1 MINEFFS
8 LEKRSLER
16 KALNY
21 DLVVVGG
28 GMAGVCC
35 AITAARQGIKV
46 ALIQDRPVL
55 GGNASSEVR
64 LWMLGATSH
73 MGNNNRWSREGGV
86 IDEILVENTYRNKE
100 GNPVLFDMVLVD
112 KVLAEK
118 NIDLYLNTIVH
129 NIEKTSDKVI
139 SKVFAFNPQNQ
150 TEYIFSSTLF
160 ADCSGD
166 GLVSYLAGAS
176 YRIGAEDKEEYN
188 ELFAPDKN
196 EYGELLGHSI
206 FFYMK
211 DTGKPVSYVAPDFA
225 LKDIEEVIPK
235 MMNPEYF
242 NVNHHGCKYW
252 WLEYGGR
259 IDTIHDTEAIK
270 YELWKV
276 VYGVWD
282 YVKNS
287 GKYPEAA
294 NFTLEWVGVI
304 PGKRESRRFKG
315 HYMLTQQD
323 VIEQRNHYDSVAYGG
338 WSIDLHPSDGV
349 YSPKNGCNQWHSKG
363 IYPIPYRSYVSYD
376 IENLFIGGRLISASH
391 VAFGSSRVMCTTAHG
406 GQAIGM
412 AAAFCVK
419 ESNNPA
425 YYIDNEKIKIIQREL
440 IATGQYIPQL
450 ELNDFGGLATKAVM
464 TISSELK
471 LKNLKPS
478 GTYFTLTYPV
488 GMLLPL
494 QSGNVST
501 IKVLINVKEST
512 TLQVQLRTSQ
522 KKFNFT
528 PDSVVSEKSYELSVG
543 LHQELEI
550 NYDDLIIE
558 SGYYFLC
565 FMKNEQIEIAESD
578 CLITGV
584 MPVYNYQNPAVSNF
598 GAQRPTEDI
607 GVDSFEFWCPKRRP
621 IAKNLAL
628 TFEPPIEGFDSGNLR
643 TEIFRPV
650 VTSNAWIADFN
661 DETPTLRIEWD
672 KKEFISEITLFFDTD
687 ADHAMENVQMG
698 HYDSSMPFCVKEYK
712 IFDDE
717 ANLLYQTASNH
728 QTINK
733 ISFPEGL
740 TTKAIIV
747 ELQHP
752 SDLTPASLFGVNIT

>member
-1 MINEFFS
+1 MINDFFS
-8 LEKRSLER
+8 LEKRSFKR
-16 KALNY
+16 KNLTY

-86 IDEILVENTYRNKE
+86 VDEILVENTYRNKE

-118 NIDLYLNTIVH
+118 NIDLFLNTIAH
-129 NIEKTSDKVI
+129 DIDKTTDKLI
-139 SKVFAFNPQNQ
+139 SKVYAFNPQNQ
-150 TEYIFSSTLF
+150 TEYIFSSNLF

-188 ELFAPDKN
+188 ELFAPDKI

-211 DTGKPVSYVAPDFA
+211 NTGNPVSYVAPDFA

-242 NVNHHGCKYW
+242 NINNHGCKYW

-259 IDTIHDTEAIK
+259 IDTIHDTELIK

-276 VYGVWD
+276 IYGVWD
-282 YVKNS
+282 YIKNS

-349 YSPKNGCNQWHSKG
+349 YSNKNGCNQWHSKG

-376 IENLFIGGRLISASH
+376 IDNLFIGGRLISASH
-391 VAFGSSRVMCTTAHG
+391 VAFGSSRVMCTSAHG

-412 AAAFCVK
+412 AAALCVK
-419 ESNNPA
+419 EQKKPA
-425 YYIDNEKIKIIQREL
+425 HYIDYKNINILQQKL
-440 IATGQYIPQL
+440 IASGQYIPQL
-450 ELNDFGGLATKAVM
+450 QLNHFGGLTVKAEIKV
-464 TISSELK
+464 SSEFK
-471 LKNLKPS
+471 ITNLKPS
-478 GTYFTLTYPV
+478 GDYFQLTYPV
-488 GMLLPL
+488 AMLLPM
-494 QSGNVST
+494 QGGYVPK
-501 IKVLINVKEST
+501 IKSLIRAKKPT
-512 TLQVQLRTSQ
+512 TLLVQLRTSE
-522 KKFNFT
+522 KNFNFT
-528 PDSVVSEKSYELSVG
+528 PDIVLVENSYNLFEG
-543 LHQELEI
+543 DQELEI
-550 NYDDLIIE
+550 DFNELSID
-558 SGYYFLC
+558 SGYYFIC
-565 FMKNEQIEIAESD
+565 FLKNEYIELAESD
-578 CLITGV
+578 YLITGV
-584 MPVYNYQNPAVSNF
+584 MPVYNYQNPAVSNY
-598 GAQRPTEDI
+598 GAQLPTEDI

-621 IAKNLAL
+621 KSKNLAL
-628 TFEPPIEGFDSGNLR
+628 TFEPPIEGFDSKNLR
-643 TEIFRPV
+643 KEFFRPV
-650 VTSNAWIADFN
+650 VSSNAWIADLN
-661 DETPTLRIEWD
+661 DTNPTLTIEW
-672 KKEFISEITLFFDTD
+672 EGEELVSEITLFFDTD

-698 HYDSSMPFCVKEYK
+698 HHESVMPFCVREYK
-712 IFDDE
+712 VFDDQGIV
-717 ANLLYQTASNH
+717 LYQTTTNH
-728 QTINK
+728 QTINRILLSDTLK
-733 ISFPEGL
+733 TKTIS
-740 TTKAIIV
+740 I
-747 ELQHP
+747 ELKHP
-752 SDLTPASLFGVNIT
+752 SAKTPASLFGIEIV

>member
-1 MINEFFS
+1 MINEIFS
-8 LEKRSLER
+8 LDKRSLER
-16 KALNY
+16 KVLNY

-118 NIDLYLNTIVH
+118 NIDLYLNTIAYT
-129 NIEKTSDKVI
+129 IEKSSDKVI

-150 TEYIFSSTLF
+150 TEYVFCSDLF

-166 GLVSYLAGAS
+166 GLVSYLSGAS

-211 DTGKPVSYVAPDFA
+211 DTGKPVDYVAPDFA
-225 LKDIEEVIPK
+225 LKDIEEMIPK

-242 NVNHHGCKYW
+242 SVNQHGCKYW

-259 IDTIHDTEAIK
+259 IDTIHDTEVIK

-282 YVKNS
+282 YIKNS

-338 WSIDLHPSDGV
+338 WSIDLHPADGV
-349 YSPKNGCNQWHSKG
+349 YSSKSGCNQWHSKG
-363 IYPIPYRSYVSYD
+363 VYPIPYRTYVSYD
-376 IENLFIGGRLISASH
+376 IDNLFIGGRLISASH

-412 AAAFCVK
+412 AAAFCIK
-419 ESNNPA
+419 ENKNPA

-450 ELNDFGGLATKAVM
+450 ELNDFGGLATKAAISV
-464 TISSELK
+464 SSELQ
-471 LKNLKPS
+471 LKKLKPS
-478 GTYFTLTYPV
+478 GTYFAITYPV

-494 QSGNVST
+494 QSGTVPT
-501 IKVLINVKEST
+501 VKAVINVKEST

-528 PDSVVSEKSYELSVG
+528 PDSIVLEKSYALSKG
-543 LHQELEI
+543 HQELAI
-550 NYDDLIIE
+550 NFDDLTIE

-565 FMKNEQIEIAESD
+565 FMKNESIEIAESD
-578 CLITGV
+578 NLITGV

-598 GAQRPTEDI
+598 GAQLPTEDI

-628 TFEPPIEGFDSGNLR
+628 TFEPAIEGFDSENLR

-650 VTSNAWIADFN
+650 VNSNAWIADFN
-661 DETPTLRIEWD
+661 DENPTLRIEWD
-672 KKEFISEITLFFDTD
+672 KKEQISEIALFFDTD

-717 ANLLYQTASNH
+717 GNTLYHTTSNH

-733 ISFPEGL
+733 ISFSEGV
-740 TTKAIIV
+740 TTKAIVI

-752 SDLTPASLFGVNIT
+752 SDLTPASLFGVNIA

>member
-1 MINEFFS
+1 MINEIFS
-8 LEKRSLER
+8 LDKRSFER
-16 KALNY
+16 KELNY

-118 NIDLYLNTIVH
+118 NVDLYLNTIAY
-129 NIEKTSDKVI
+129 NIEKSSDKVI

-150 TEYIFSSTLF
+150 TEYVFCSNLF

-166 GLVSYLAGAS
+166 GLVSYLSGAS

-211 DTGKPVSYVAPDFA
+211 DAGKPVNYVAPDFA

-242 NVNHHGCKYW
+242 SINQHGCKYW

-282 YVKNS
+282 YIKNS

-338 WSIDLHPSDGV
+338 WSIDLHPADGV
-349 YSPKNGCNQWHSKG
+349 YSSKSGCNQWHSKG
-363 IYPIPYRSYVSYD
+363 VYPIPYRSYVSYD

-406 GQAIGM
+406 GQAIGI
-412 AAAFCVK
+412 AAAFCKK
-419 ESNNPA
+419 ENKKPA
-425 YYIDNEKIKIIQREL
+425 YYIDEEKIKSIQREL

-450 ELNDFGGLATKAVM
+450 ELNDFGGLVRNAQIAV
-464 TISSELK
+464 SSELK
-471 LKNLKPS
+471 LKNLKSS

-494 QSGNVST
+494 QTGTVSK
-501 IKVLINVKEST
+501 IKTSINVKQATS
-512 TLQVQLRTSQ
+512 LQVQLRTSQ

-528 PDSVVSEKSYELSVG
+528 PDTIISEKNYELSKG
-543 LHQELEI
+543 AQELEI
-550 NYDDLIIE
+550 HFDGVSIE

-565 FMKNEQIEIAESD
+565 FMKNEDIEIAESD

-584 MPVYNYQNPAVSNF
+584 MPVYNYQNPAVSNY
-598 GAQRPTEDI
+598 GAQLPTEDI

-628 TFEPPIEGFDSGNLR
+628 TFDPPIEGFDSANLK
-643 TEIFRPV
+643 TELFRPV
-650 VTSNAWIADFN
+650 INSNAWIADFN
-661 DETPTLRIEWD
+661 DANPTVRIEWD
-672 KKEFISEITLFFDTD
+672 KEESVSEITLFFDTD

-698 HYDSSMPFCVKEYK
+698 HHDAAMPFCVKEYK

-717 ANLLYQTASNH
+717 GNLLYQTTSNH

-733 ISFPEGL
+733 ISFADRL
-740 TTKAIIV
+740 TTKAIII

-752 SDLTPASLFGVNIT
+752 SDLTPASLFGVDIK